1 MFINNGAYIHA
12 MHICCFGIVLCC
24 LALLLYLGFRCLK
37 LLEVTKAIENGY
49 DIYVNGQKEDVDQ
62 MGMEMLNGKIEI
74 NDKNREIYVTFL
86 H

>member
-1 MFINNGAYIHA
+1 MK
-12 MHICCFGIVLCC
+12 C
-24 LALLLYLGFRCLK
+24 FRCLK

-62 MGMEMLNGKIEI
+62 MGMEIFNGKIEI